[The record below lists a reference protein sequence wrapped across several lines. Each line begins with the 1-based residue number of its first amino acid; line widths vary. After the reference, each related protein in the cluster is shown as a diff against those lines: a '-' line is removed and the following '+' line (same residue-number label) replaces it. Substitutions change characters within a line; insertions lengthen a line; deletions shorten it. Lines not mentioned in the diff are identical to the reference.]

1 MLRPLCEM
9 NKFGCHAQSPLG
21 VGACFPYSLSQTGAP
36 LLPQH
41 YPRSSL
47 LWAPPTSHRHYF
59 RPRCSGLSGSAY
71 AMRRRW
77 DLLGYRT
84 FLLSDSKRPTI
95 PGGRSFLTMTP
106 AALLPAG
113 VLKPSALPK
122 RSFRDSTPSLS
133 ALSVTIAPRLLS
145 YLRIK
150 RTVTSSPTRLDTR
163 PVASGYRG
171 GIHSR

>member
-47 LWAPPTSHRHYF
+47 LWAPPTSHRHCF

-77 DLLGYRT
+77 DLLGYCP
-84 FLLSDSKRPTI
+84 FSMSGSKRPTI
-95 PGGRSFLTMTP
+95 PGGCDILTITNV
-106 AALLPAG
+106 ALLPAG
-113 VLKPSALPK
+113 VLIPSALSK
-122 RSFRDSTPSLS
+122 AVISGLYTF
-133 ALSVTIAPRLLS
+133 
-145 YLRIK
+145 
-150 RTVTSSPTRLDTR
+150 TVSIICYHCSSPAFVPTHQAHCYQFAYKARY
-163 PVASGYRG
+163 PARG
-171 GIHSR
+171 